1 MDEIGLA
8 RLYDFKAQS
17 ASFVNEATQFETR
30 LFDIKTFTNVKVATA
45 ITSISIG
52 DHIQGGRS
60 GATGFVRTAGT
71 NVSDLS
77 LIDVNGE
84 FIKDESI
91 LINGVQDGRVIT
103 KVDNFTFND
112 VKSLQ
117 SAVGVSTFSADV
129 VLDNLIKLGSLFCW

>member
-1 MDEIGLA
+1 MVE
-8 RLYDFKAQS
+8 
-17 ASFVNEATQFETR
+17 
-30 LFDIKTFTNVKVATA
+30 
-45 ITSISIG
+45 
-52 DHIQGGRS
+52 S
-60 GATGFVRTAGT
+60 GATGFVRSAGT

-77 LIDVNGE
+77 LTDVNGD

-91 LINGVQDGRVIT
+91 LINGVQNGRVIT

-129 VLDNLIKLGSLFCW
+129 ALDNLIKLGSLAAGNFRLSKYIWKYWYYYSVWAKFCWYHHFK